1 LSVLLRNISCFAAQY
16 GRPAGG
22 FLHKDIRSKSTAFAQ
37 LGKWELLYNS
47 HRLAAQKSTGF
58 RPRLVVGLLER
69 RPAGLAQ
76 ARLLPPEAGGDG
88 ADVGDF
94 AGTQT
99 IDIRR
104 AGPTLLGR
112 AGRMRRIGYKQ
123 DKGKGKAKDKGEKG
137 KDGGKIRSRRRLG
150 SVARRG
156 RSRKSRRHDGIS
168 PCF

>member
-16 GRPAGG
+16 RRPAGG

-37 LGKWELLYNS
+37 LARWELLYNS
-47 HRLAAQKSTGF
+47 HRLAAQKSTGS
-58 RPRLVVGLLER
+58 RPHLVGGLLER

-76 ARLLPPEAGGDG
+76 ARLLPPEASGDG
-88 ADVGDF
+88 ADVGNF

-99 IDIRR
+99 IDIRC
-104 AGPTLLGR
+104 AGPTLLRR
-112 AGRMRRIGYKQ
+112 AGRMRIGYEQ

-137 KDGGKIRSRRRLG
+137 KDGGKTKSRRRLG

-156 RSRKSRRHDGIS
+156 RLRKSCRHDGIS